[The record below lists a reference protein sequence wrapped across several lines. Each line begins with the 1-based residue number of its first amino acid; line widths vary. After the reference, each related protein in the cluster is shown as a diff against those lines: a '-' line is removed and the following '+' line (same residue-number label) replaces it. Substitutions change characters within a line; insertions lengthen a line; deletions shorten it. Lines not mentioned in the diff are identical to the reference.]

1 MQYKVYQATFY
12 PLNTK
17 PVNFPMVGLEM
28 IKYKVARNPSFF
40 GQNRKE
46 DFKMFYTKPK
56 RVTVKELPPHPL
68 RDAIAVGDYH
78 LEERMRNTQLETGQS
93 AGYEFRVYGEGNI
106 SAIEKPI
113 TSNDADFEF
122 YEPNVRQDISRNN
135 GRVTGTKTFSYFMI
149 PKEPGKFNLGKYFR
163 WIYFNPREKKYDT
176 LASKLTVNVSG
187 ESRKNEAIQSTD
199 VGTFY
204 DKIGEADNALQTT
217 RSNAWQKWA
226 FTSFIL
232 VVIGASVYLVARKN

>member
-1 MQYKVYQATFY
+1 
-12 PLNTK
+12 
-17 PVNFPMVGLEM
+17 
-28 IKYKVARNPSFF
+28 
-40 GQNRKE
+40 
-46 DFKMFYTKPK
+46 
-56 RVTVKELPPHPL
+56 
-68 RDAIAVGDYH
+68 
-78 LEERMRNTQLETGQS
+78 
-93 AGYEFRVYGEGNI
+93 
-106 SAIEKPI
+106 
-113 TSNDADFEF
+113 
-122 YEPNVRQDISRNN
+122 
-135 GRVTGTKTFSYFMI
+135 MI

-163 WIYFNPREKKYDT
+163 WIYFNPKEKRYDT